1 MVGAFFNGAP
11 LLSDTTRDI
20 SNVGVL
26 STCQMLFGTGRGL
39 FMVTAPAVALLP
51 GFSPH
56 LALATLPAATVV
68 IGTALSA
75 WIASMISRKT
85 GRQFGFL
92 IGTALAAASGILCF
106 FAVIYM
112 NFWLLSF
119 GGLVFGFFAGFAQLY
134 RFAAADGIAERY
146 RSIAISLV
154 LAGGVFAGFAGAGL
168 AVWGENLVPA
178 DWYSGEVRQFGGTF
192 LFLTG
197 TALVA
202 AIALL
207 FLRIPNLTKA
217 QLEGEQRPIW
227 EIMKQPV
234 FIAAAVSATVGQ
246 CVMNFLM
253 TATPIA
259 MISICGHSFGATA
272 SVIAWHT
279 FAMFAPG
286 FITGFLIRKLGEV
299 KIIMIGLVLE
309 AACIAVALS
318 GITVLD
324 FWLSMF
330 LLGVGWNFTFT
341 AATSLMTTAYK
352 PAERAKTQGMMN
364 QVIYTVVACGALSSG
379 AFIHYFGW
387 DWVNIGA
394 IPLLIVAAAVTLWYV
409 ASEKKAALAN

>member
-1 MVGAFFNGAP
+1 MSYRA
-11 LLSDTTRDI
+11 RDI
-20 SNVGVL
+20 GNVAIL

-51 GFSPH
+51 GFAPH

-68 IGTALSA
+68 IGNALAA
-75 WIASMISRKT
+75 WIASMITRRT
-85 GRQFGFL
+85 GRRVGFL
-92 IGTALAAASGILCF
+92 LGTGLATVSAVMCF
-106 FAVIYM
+106 AAVIFA
-112 NFWLLSF
+112 NFWLLSI

-134 RFAAADGIAERY
+134 RFAAADGITERY

-154 LAGGVFAGFAGAGL
+154 LAGGVFSGFAGAGL
-168 AVWGENLVPA
+168 AIWGENMVPR
-178 DWYSGEVRQFGGTF
+178 DWYAGDVDRFGGTF
-192 LFLTG
+192 LFLVG

-202 AIALL
+202 AITLL

-217 QLEGEQRPIW
+217 QLEGEQRPML

-234 FIAAAVSATVGQ
+234 FIAAAVSATVAQ

-272 SVIAWHT
+272 GVIAWHT

-286 FITGFLIRKLGEV
+286 VFTGFLVRKFGAV
-299 KIIMIGLVLE
+299 TIILIGLLLE
-309 AACIAVALS
+309 AACIGVALS
-318 GITVLD
+318 GVKVID

-330 LLGVGWNFTFT
+330 LLGIGWNFTFT
-341 AATSLMTTAYK
+341 AATSLMTTAYT

-364 QVIYTVVACGALSSG
+364 QIIYTVVACGALSSG
-379 AFIHYFGW
+379 AFIHFFGW

-394 IPLLIVAAAVTLWYV
+394 IPLLLIAVAVTLWYV
-409 ASEKKAALAN
+409 ASQKQTTIAN

>member
-1 MVGAFFNGAP
+1 MSKAA
-11 LLSDTTRDI
+11 RDI
-20 SNVGVL
+20 GNVAVL

-51 GFSPH
+51 GFAPH

-75 WIASMISRKT
+75 WIASMITRRT
-85 GRQFGFL
+85 GRRVGFL
-92 IGTALAAASGILCF
+92 IGTALATMSGVLCF
-106 FAVIYM
+106 AAVIHM
-112 NFWLLSF
+112 NFWLLAL

-134 RFAAADGIAERY
+134 RFAAADGISEKY
-146 RSIAISLV
+146 RSVAISLV

-168 AVWGENLVPA
+168 AVWGEDMVPA
-178 DWYSGEVRQFGGTF
+178 DWYSGDVRKFGGTF
-192 LFLTG
+192 LFLVG

-202 AIALL
+202 ALALI

-217 QLEGEQRPIW
+217 QMEGPQRPMW

-234 FIAAAVSATVGQ
+234 FIAAAVSATVAQ
-246 CVMNFLM
+246 SVMNFLM
-253 TATPIA
+253 TATPVA

-272 SVIAWHT
+272 NVIAWHT

-286 FITGFLIRKLGEV
+286 VFTGLLIRKFGEV
-299 KIIMIGLVLE
+299 TIIMVGLLLE
-309 AACIAVALS
+309 AACIGIALS
-318 GITVLD
+318 GIEVFD

-341 AATSLMTTAYK
+341 AATSLMTTAYT

-364 QVIYTVVACGALSSG
+364 QIIYTVVACGALSSG
-379 AFIHYFGW
+379 AFIHFFGW
-387 DWVNIGA
+387 NWVNISA
-394 IPLLIVAAAVTLWYV
+394 MPLLVIAAAVTFWYV
-409 ASEKKAALAN
+409 MGQKKAAAAA

>member
-1 MVGAFFNGAP
+1 
-11 LLSDTTRDI
+11 
-20 SNVGVL
+20 
-26 STCQMLFGTGRGL
+26 MLFGTGRGL

-75 WIASMISRKT
+75 WIASMITRKT
-85 GRQFGFL
+85 GRQIGFL
-92 IGTALAAASGILCF
+92 IGTALAAISGILCF
-106 FAVIYM
+106 ASVIYM
-112 NFWLLSF
+112 DFWLLSL

-134 RFAAADGIAERY
+134 RFAAAYGITGKY
-146 RSIAISLV
+146 RSVAISLV

-168 AVWGENLVPA
+168 AVWGQDMVPP
-178 DWYSGEVRQFGGTF
+178 DWYNGEVRQFAGTF
-192 LFLTG
+192 LFLTA
-197 TALVA
+197 TALIA
-202 AIALL
+202 ALALL

-217 QLEGEQRPIW
+217 QLEGEQRPMW

-253 TATPIA
+253 TAAPIA

-272 SVIAWHT
+272 SVIAWHV

-286 FITGFLIRKLGEV
+286 FITGFLIRKFGEV
-299 KIIMIGLVLE
+299 TLIMTGLLLE
-309 AACIAVALS
+309 AACIGVALS
-318 GITVLD
+318 GIAVFD

-341 AATSLMTTAYK
+341 AATSLMTTAYN
-352 PAERAKTQGMMN
+352 PSERAKTQGMMN
-364 QVIYTVVACGALSSG
+364 QIIYTVVAIGSLSSG

-387 DWVNIGA
+387 NWVNIGA
-394 IPLLIVAAAVTLWYV
+394 IPLIVLAAGVLLWYV
-409 ASEKKAALAN
+409 ASRKRTLNSPV

>member
-1 MVGAFFNGAP
+1 MERVLTNVA
-11 LLSDTTRDI
+11 RDI
-20 SNVGVL
+20 GNVTVL

-39 FMVTAPAVALLP
+39 FMITAPAVALLP
-51 GFSPH
+51 GFAPH

-75 WIASMISRKT
+75 WIASMITRRT
-85 GRQFGFL
+85 GRRVGFL
-92 IGTALAAASGILCF
+92 IGTVLATISGALCF
-106 FAVIYM
+106 APVNYG
-112 NFWLLSF
+112 NFWLLAL

-134 RFAAADGIAERY
+134 RFAAADGITERF

-154 LAGGVFAGFAGAGL
+154 LAGGVFSGFVGAGF
-168 AVWGENLVPA
+168 AVWGENMVPA
-178 DWYSGEVRQFGGTF
+178 EWYAGDTQKFGGSF
-192 LFLTG
+192 LFLIG

-202 AIALL
+202 SLALI

-217 QLEGEQRPIW
+217 QLDGPQRPML

-234 FIAAAVSATVGQ
+234 FIAAAVSATVAQ

-253 TATPIA
+253 TATPVA
-259 MISICGHSFGATA
+259 MIHICGHSFDSMAG
-272 SVIAWHT
+272 VIASHT

-286 FITGFLIRKLGEV
+286 VFTGFLIRKFGEV
-299 KIIMIGLVLE
+299 KIIMIGLLLE
-309 AACIAVALS
+309 AACIGVALS
-318 GITVLD
+318 GIEVFD

-341 AATSLMTTAYK
+341 AATSLMTTAYT

-364 QVIYTVVACGALSSG
+364 QIIYTVVAIGALSSG
-379 AFIHYFGW
+379 TLIHFFGW

-394 IPLLIVAAAVTLWYV
+394 LPLLVIAAGVTIWYFLR
-409 ASEKKAALAN
+409 EKTLLQEAE

>member
-1 MVGAFFNGAP
+1 MSKAA
-11 LLSDTTRDI
+11 RDI
-20 SNVGVL
+20 GNVAVL

-51 GFSPH
+51 GFAPH

-75 WIASMISRKT
+75 WIASMITRRT
-85 GRQFGFL
+85 GRRVGFL
-92 IGTALAAASGILCF
+92 IGTALATMSGVLCF
-106 FAVIYM
+106 AAVIHV
-112 NFWLLSF
+112 NFWLLAL

-134 RFAAADGIAERY
+134 RFAAADGISEKY
-146 RSIAISLV
+146 RSVAISLV

-168 AVWGENLVPA
+168 AVWGEDMVPA
-178 DWYSGEVRQFGGTF
+178 DWYSGDVRKFGGTF
-192 LFLTG
+192 LFLVG

-202 AIALL
+202 ALALI

-217 QLEGEQRPIW
+217 QMEGPQRPMW

-234 FIAAAVSATVGQ
+234 FIAAAVSATVAQ
-246 CVMNFLM
+246 SVMNFLM
-253 TATPIA
+253 TATPVA

-272 SVIAWHT
+272 NVIAWHT

-286 FITGFLIRKLGEV
+286 VFTGLLIRKFGEV
-299 KIIMIGLVLE
+299 TIIMVGLLLE
-309 AACIAVALS
+309 AACIGIALS
-318 GITVLD
+318 GIEVFD

-341 AATSLMTTAYK
+341 AATSLMTTAYT

-364 QVIYTVVACGALSSG
+364 QIIYTVVACGALSSG
-379 AFIHYFGW
+379 AFIHFFGW
-387 DWVNIGA
+387 NWVNIGA
-394 IPLLIVAAAVTLWYV
+394 MPLLVIAAAVTFWYV
-409 ASEKKAALAN
+409 MGQKKAAAAA

>member
-1 MVGAFFNGAP
+1 MSYRA
-11 LLSDTTRDI
+11 RDI
-20 SNVGVL
+20 GNVAIL

-51 GFSPH
+51 GFAPH

-68 IGTALSA
+68 IGNALAA
-75 WIASMISRKT
+75 WIASMITRRT
-85 GRQFGFL
+85 GRRVGFL
-92 IGTALAAASGILCF
+92 IGTGLATVSAVMCF
-106 FAVIYM
+106 AAVIFA
-112 NFWLLSF
+112 NFWLLSI

-134 RFAAADGIAERY
+134 RFAAADGITERY

-154 LAGGVFAGFAGAGL
+154 LAGGVFSGFAGAGL
-168 AVWGENLVPA
+168 AIWGENMVPR
-178 DWYSGEVRQFGGTF
+178 DWYAGDVDRFGGTF
-192 LFLTG
+192 LFLVG

-202 AIALL
+202 AITLI

-217 QLEGEQRPIW
+217 QLEGEQRSML

-234 FIAAAVSATVGQ
+234 FIAAAVSATVAQ

-272 SVIAWHT
+272 GVIAWHT

-286 FITGFLIRKLGEV
+286 VFTGFLVRKFGAV
-299 KIIMIGLVLE
+299 TIILIGLLME
-309 AACIAVALS
+309 AACIGVALS
-318 GITVLD
+318 GVKVID

-330 LLGVGWNFTFT
+330 LLGIGWNFTFT
-341 AATSLMTTAYK
+341 AATSLMTTAYT

-364 QVIYTVVACGALSSG
+364 QIIYTVVACGALSSG
-379 AFIHYFGW
+379 AFIHFFGW

-394 IPLLIVAAAVTLWYV
+394 IPLLLIAVAVTLWYV
-409 ASEKKAALAN
+409 ASQKQTTIAN